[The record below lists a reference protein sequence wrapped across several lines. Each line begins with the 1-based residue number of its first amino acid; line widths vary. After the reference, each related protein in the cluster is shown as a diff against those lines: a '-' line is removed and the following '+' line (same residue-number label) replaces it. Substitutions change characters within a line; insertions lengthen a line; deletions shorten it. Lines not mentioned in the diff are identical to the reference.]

1 MVTSQG
7 LQIASPEDSLTR
19 LGIITNGIV
28 IVNIMFRICIAGCR
42 RVPVRIQGFTYL
54 FLLHGL
60 LQVLLGFHVHF
71 PLGINPGTPVCTTA
85 LNLCRVLI
93 PLSSF
98 IASSGSVEI
107 SKFSLMRL
115 GVLDVVRSAV
125 PRCTA
130 HASSTWAGVL
140 LTLLA
145 MEVITGS
152 SVNLGSEL

>member
-1 MVTSQG
+1 
-7 LQIASPEDSLTR
+7 
-19 LGIITNGIV
+19 
-28 IVNIMFRICIAGCR
+28 
-42 RVPVRIQGFTYL
+42 
-54 FLLHGL
+54 
-60 LQVLLGFHVHF
+60 LQVTIGSGDHSHVSAKKLSATDTLEFRPDGSAGYAASRWFNVHLS
-71 PLGINPGTPVCTTA
+71 LGINPGTPVATTA

-93 PLSSF
+93 PSLISF

-107 SKFSLMRL
+107 LKFSLMRL
-115 GVLDVVRSAV
+115 GVLDVVRRAV

-152 SVNLGSEL
+152 SVNLGSVL

>member
-1 MVTSQG
+1 MGRPTWMVGRIESVSNSQRIG
-7 LQIASPEDSLTR
+7 RLIIDGSAGYAAS
-19 LGIITNGIV
+19 
-28 IVNIMFRICIAGCR
+28 R
-42 RVPVRIQGFTYL
+42 RWFN
-54 FLLHGL
+54 
-60 LQVLLGFHVHF
+60 VHF
-71 PLGINPGTPVCTTA
+71 PLGINPGTPVSTTA

-93 PLSSF
+93 PSLISF

-107 SKFSLMRL
+107 LKFSLMRL
-115 GVLDVVRSAV
+115 GVLDVVRRAV

-152 SVNLGSEL
+152 SSNLG